1 LTLTTTYLKEKKTMR
16 VLVLAALFAII
27 AVALAQKPQRKVKFD
42 PKNFAKCVADK
53 LGINVEKAVS
63 CALSCKTDINCY
75 PSCLGITDKEKVI
88 EAAIEC
94 LLAGKGIKP
103 VKKGPKKPIK
113 GPKKPIKGPKKL
125 IKGSKIS
132 KQESKKPKQESKKP
146 KQVGQKKAL
155 DKILKKKVP
164 ADKIASEKKKVKA
177 ILKRLVAKAKR
188 QAKIVKLP
196 LKDQVKIVKDKLNKR
211 ISILENIIRKVTIV
225 SKKDDAEK
233 KLLKGMLREFAV
245 KDLLKATVQKALL
258 YKITKK
264 EKKGTKVPKKGT
276 KKPKN
281 GSKKPKKVTKA
292 KFLSDSE
299 FLGKFGKW
307 LGNAAKKIGRVALNA
322 GKEAAINAAVGAITA

>member
-1 LTLTTTYLKEKKTMR
+1 VESLKGLTQTTTFLNEKKTMR
-16 VLVLAALFAII
+16 VLLLAVLFAII
-27 AVALAQKPQRKVKFD
+27 AVGLAQKPQQKVKFD

-63 CALSCKTDINCY
+63 CAFSCKTDINCY

-94 LLAGKGIKP
+94 LLAGKGLKL
-103 VKKGPKKPIK
+103 VK
-113 GPKKPIKGPKKL
+113 KGPKKL
-125 IKGSKIS
+125 IKG
-132 KQESKKPKQESKKP
+132 SKKPKQESKKP